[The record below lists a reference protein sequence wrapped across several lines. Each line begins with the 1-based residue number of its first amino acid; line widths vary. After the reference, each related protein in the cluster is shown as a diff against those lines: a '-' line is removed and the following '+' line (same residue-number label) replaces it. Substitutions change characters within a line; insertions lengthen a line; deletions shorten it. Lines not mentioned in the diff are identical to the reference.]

1 VLVARATWRVVS
13 NWEEIVRIH
22 LGLIT
27 ALLGGATAASAQDQV
42 FKVGPISAARGEAHS
57 GFLEIAAGVD
67 PATQVPIT
75 VIHGAKPGPVL
86 ALVAGT
92 HGYEYSPILAL
103 NRMKP
108 KIDPAKLSG
117 TVILV
122 HIANLPSF
130 LKRTIYY
137 NPWDWKNLNRVYP
150 GRPDGTNTERI
161 ASAIT
166 REVIE
171 RSDYLVDLHCGDGNE
186 ALLPYAY
193 WMTLDDP
200 KLNEQAKQLVLA
212 FGLSTIVVDN
222 DRPRDPRASAYTSN
236 TAMTRHKPAITIESG
251 QLGSMTEEWI
261 APIESGVMNVLRHLR
276 MIEGRATYVEHPR
289 WIDRS
294 EVLRS
299 PATGVLWPKAKLG
312 KVVKKGELL
321 AVVNDFFGKP
331 LAEVRAPFDG
341 VLLYILGTPPINAD
355 DPVAFVG
362 VVRDGT

>member
-1 VLVARATWRVVS
+1 LSFRTEGEV
-13 NWEEIVRIH
+13 IVRIYV
-22 LGLIT
+22 GLIT
-27 ALLGGATAASAQDQV
+27 AMLWGPISASAQNQV
-42 FKVGPISAARGEAHS
+42 FKVGPIAAARGEARS

-67 PATQVPIT
+67 AATQVPIT

-92 HGYEYSPILAL
+92 HGYEYSPVLAL
-103 NRMKP
+103 NRIKP
-108 KIDPAKLSG
+108 KIDPTKLSG

-150 GRPDGTNTERI
+150 GKPDGTNTERI

-166 REVIE
+166 QEVIE

-212 FGLSTIVVDN
+212 FGLSTIVIDK

-251 QLGSMTEEWI
+251 QLGSMSEEWI
-261 APIESGVMNVLRHLR
+261 TPIESGVMSVLKHLK
-276 MIEGRATYVEHPR
+276 MIEGRATYVDHPR
-289 WIDRS
+289 WIETS

-355 DPVAFVG
+355 EPVAFVG
-362 VVRDGT
+362 HVQKGGPASPP

>member
-1 VLVARATWRVVS
+1 MS
-13 NWEEIVRIH
+13 SDFDPKEEAIVRVH
-22 LGLIT
+22 VGLIVAMLC
-27 ALLGGATAASAQDQV
+27 ALTPAWAENEV
-42 FKVGPISAARGEAHS
+42 FKVGPIAAARGEARS
-57 GFLEIAAGVD
+57 GFLEIPAGVD
-67 PATQVPIT
+67 AATQVPVT

-92 HGYEYSPILAL
+92 HGYEYSPVLAL

-108 KIDPAKLSG
+108 RIDPKKLRG

-122 HIANLPSF
+122 HVANLPSF

-150 GRPDGTNTERI
+150 GKADGTNTERI

-166 REVIE
+166 QEVIE

-212 FGLSTIVVDN
+212 FGLSTIVVDK

-251 QLGSMTEEWI
+251 QLGSMSEEWI
-261 APIESGVMNVLRHLR
+261 APIESGVMNVLRHLK
-276 MIEGRATYVEHPR
+276 MIEGRATYVANPR
-289 WIDRS
+289 WIERS

-321 AVVNDFFGKP
+321 AVVNDFFGKR
-331 LAEVRAPFDG
+331 LAEVRAPFEG

-362 VVRDGT
+362 QVRDGA